1 MSASINNE
9 SYTEPAVVNETTTTS
24 TTRHSTGAPCQSNI
38 AMDDGNS
45 TDALADSFSSS
56 LASIAAAG
64 RTNHYYRNFRN
75 TGSTVTHSDESQPAM
90 TTGTT
95 STRTNAPMNR
105 TTATDSFTKHEVSV
119 TANTTTNSSDDRGD
133 SSEVDTAMKINL
145 FDYTTCHRRLCHAA
159 KSIDINDEDE
169 RPHYHRNHH
178 RRLQQ
183 QQQQAAVVN
192 AVNASNVPA
201 QHADGAAMVVAPL
214 PTPSTHMPVPKT
226 HHATTTTSSSDDSNA
241 FVTNRI
247 TTSHSALLHPYRESS
262 FTNIRQT
269 FHKAGMKRRTNA
281 LLLDDSSV
289 GDWNK
294 RRGLKRRIIIKSDIK
309 ETKASLLQA
318 RLSLLKHDR
327 SSSMNDVA
335 TEDSSGMN
343 SASEGG
349 YSASYSSNGSCA
361 ADYYDSC
368 NNSLNGD
375 DDDDDDSTDDFD
387 DTERRNPDAAGQH
400 HQSGDP
406 MRPMLSKK
414 YQQDA
419 MSTSSEIA
427 DFSSNF
433 YSSKTRSHSPSITS
447 SPSSIGSGDD
457 DGSKEK
463 KIKVRRRR
471 RTAPA
476 WTLMS
481 QQSPTSMII
490 GDCSDSRNRFT
501 KRARLEDLKPAAFDR
516 MMSHNQT
523 KKLDGKIP
531 IMALDCDVLAHV
543 LTFLEPPEVL
553 DVLTMPLSKGWLSHF
568 TSQPELWR
576 VLCLLEPFKA
586 QINEDD
592 DSSGMNSSSSYS
604 SDDDS
609 IFLHSSSAKRSSKFR
624 LLYASYIRCMRCLAR
639 IKEDAISGKPLS
651 MVDYAAVLEESGMLA
666 TTSVRNF
673 GTNQN
678 LQQFLARARTCTRPN
693 TTPDDME
700 QATSTAPTDVS
711 IPAIDHCNAKY
722 DNIKATDVVV
732 GQGQVTSKKT
742 RVKFGHSKLTQR
754 LVGPALNGRLG
765 EVELP
770 WSYGIYS
777 IVNWMVAYFDVE
789 GIQIMCLRV
798 LPFLLENEQ
807 QRITA
812 QRAGLTDIVLR
823 DMVLF
828 PESVML
834 HTSAFHTIV
843 LLARPLGGQEG
854 MLFHTSMVN
863 SSGIF
868 GSSSESAVGGRSG
881 IAVLIDSM
889 RRFGSDEALQSM
901 ACWSLVNIAL
911 APAQKEV
918 LVKLGG
924 IEVIAQAMVEHQYS
938 AEVQFRALF
947 ALINLVIPSVPSNNS
962 TDTIQHDLG
971 MDVTERE
978 MLDEMVDQIVGLV
991 VLSMKNYCANEAI
1004 LNRACLVLHNLSLSP
1019 CYHTAM
1025 LWTPNCYQM
1034 LEWCLGNYR
1043 TDQVLQQSA
1052 AGTLHRLQ
1060 ATLSRDEPLR
1070 IRFAANLQDQ
1080 QKAAIDR
1087 ANQDAIRMKERQ
1099 QQQQDL
1105 EIAELSVQL
1114 SID

>member
-1 MSASINNE
+1 MSA
-9 SYTEPAVVNETTTTS
+9 TTTNHKSSYPEHAPPDEATVDDAV
-24 TTRHSTGAPCQSNI
+24 TTTA
-38 AMDDGNS
+38 AMEDGNS

-64 RTNHYYRNFRN
+64 RTHHYYRSFRN
-75 TGSTVTHSDESQPAM
+75 STVTNSDESQQQQQQQQPS
-90 TTGTT
+90 TGHA
-95 STRTNAPMNR
+95 STKNA
-105 TTATDSFTKHEVSV
+105 VSV
-119 TANTTTNSSDDRGD
+119 TVANTTTTATTTTTSSDDRGD
-133 SSEVDTAMKINL
+133 SSEVDTMPVNL
-145 FDYTTCHRRLCHAA
+145 YDYTTCHRRLCHASQ
-159 KSIDINDEDE
+159 SIIIDDTIDYENDGE

-178 RRLQQ
+178 HHSRRLQP
-183 QQQQAAVVN
+183 
-192 AVNASNVPA
+192 PA
-201 QHADGAAMVVAPL
+201 PGSVLSPPPPPL
-214 PTPSTHMPVPKT
+214 PQQGNTMTMMMVGPISSSTHEMN
-226 HHATTTTSSSDDSNA
+226 HHTTNTTTTSSDDSNNA
-241 FVTNRI
+241 LLTDRI
-247 TTSHSALLHPYRESS
+247 TTTTTPYRESTL
-262 FTNIRQT
+262 TNIRQT
-269 FHKAGMKRRTNA
+269 FHKTAEMKRRTNA
-281 LLLDDSSV
+281 SVLLRDESAAA
-289 GDWNK
+289 GDGNK
-294 RRGLKRRIIIKSDIK
+294 KRGLKRRIIIKSDWK

-318 RLSLLKHDR
+318 RLSLLKRDR
-327 SSSMNDVA
+327 SSISNDMT

-368 NNSLNGD
+368 NQSLND
-375 DDDDDDSTDDFD
+375 DDEDSTDDYD
-387 DTERRNPDAAGQH
+387 DTERRNAEGRQPPPPPPQ

-406 MRPMLSKK
+406 TRPMLSKK
-414 YQQDA
+414 YQDTV
-419 MSTSSEIA
+419 STSSEIA

-433 YSSKTRSHSPSITS
+433 YSSNKSRSQSPSITS
-447 SPSSIGSGDD
+447 LSMASGDPD
-457 DGSKEK
+457 K
-463 KIKVRRRR
+463 KCKARRRR
-471 RTAPA
+471 RTAAPA
-476 WTLMS
+476 P
-481 QQSPTSMII
+481 QQSPTSMIV
-490 GDCSDSRNRFT
+490 GDCGSDGRNRFT
-501 KRARLEDLKPAAFDR
+501 KRARVDDSKPAAAVMHDDAKTL
-516 MMSHNQT
+516 N
-523 KKLDGKIP
+523 GKIP

-543 LTFLEPPEVL
+543 LTFLEPPQVL

-586 QINEDD
+586 QISEEDD
-592 DSSGMNSSSSYS
+592 STSINSSGSS

-609 IFLHSSSAKRSSKFR
+609 IFLHTWSTKRSCKHR
-624 LLYASYIRCMRCLAR
+624 LLYASYIRCMNCLAR

-651 MVDYAAVLEESGMLA
+651 MVDYAAVLEESSTLA

-678 LQQFLARARTCTRPN
+678 LQQFLARARSITRQN
-693 TTPDDME
+693 TSAGHME
-700 QATSTAPTDVS
+700 QIVSVTPADIS
-711 IPAIDHCNAKY
+711 IPVIDRCKSKQ
-722 DNIKATDVVV
+722 DTTRSTDVVV
-732 GQGQVTSKKT
+732 EAPGQLPTKKSKIKL
-742 RVKFGHSKLTQR
+742 GHSKLTQR
-754 LVGPALNGRLG
+754 LVGPAMHGRLG

-770 WSYGIYS
+770 WSYGIYA

-889 RRFGSDEALQSM
+889 RRFGRDEALQSM

-924 IEVIAQAMVEHQYS
+924 IEVIAQAMIEHQYS

-947 ALINLVIPSVPSNNS
+947 ALINLVIPSVPSNAS
-962 TDTIQHDLG
+962 TDIVHPDLG
-971 MDVTERE
+971 IDVTERE
-978 MLDEMVDQIVGLV
+978 MLDEMVDQVVGLV

-1070 IRFAANLQDQ
+1070 KRFTAILQEQ
-1080 QKAAIDR
+1080 QKASIER
-1087 ANQDAIRMKERQ
+1087 ANQDAIQFKER

-1105 EIAELSVQL
+1105 EITELSVQL
-1114 SID
+1114 TIE

>member
-1 MSASINNE
+1 MSATINNQSE
-9 SYTEPAVVNETTTTS
+9 TEPEHPTGS
-24 TTRHSTGAPCQSNI
+24 TTGSIPTMNSNNTSI
-38 AMDDGNS
+38 DDGNS

-64 RTNHYYRNFRN
+64 RTNYYSNYHNTFR
-75 TGSTVTHSDESQPAM
+75 SSSMVTNSDESQPKA
-90 TTGTT
+90 TTTT
-95 STRTNAPMNR
+95 TTRSTTHPV
-105 TTATDSFTKHEVSV
+105 TDSSAKKVVSM
-119 TANTTTNSSDDRGD
+119 TANTAATTTTTSSDDRGD
-133 SSEVDTAMKINL
+133 SSEVDTIKKVNL
-145 FDYTTCHRRLCHAA
+145 YDYTTCHRRLCHA
-159 KSIDINDEDE
+159 SQSMDTYDEEGE
-169 RPHYHRNHH
+169 RPHYHRNHN

-183 QQQQAAVVN
+183 QQQQQQMILDSSTQPIVAPQAAATMVV
-192 AVNASNVPA
+192 VPQRLPSTTLSTLGDDSNVFMTDHITTTA
-201 QHADGAAMVVAPL
+201 
-214 PTPSTHMPVPKT
+214 
-226 HHATTTTSSSDDSNA
+226 ATTTTATPHRNSALSLMN
-241 FVTNRI
+241 I
-247 TTSHSALLHPYRESS
+247 QQPMSHSA
-262 FTNIRQT
+262 TGI
-269 FHKAGMKRRTNA
+269 KRRTNA
-281 LLLDDSSV
+281 SLHDEASA

-294 RRGLKRRIIIKSDIK
+294 KRGLKRRIIIKSDMK

-327 SSSMNDVA
+327 SSSINDVA

-343 SASEGG
+343 SASDGG

-368 NNSLNGD
+368 NDSLNGD
-375 DDDDDDSTDDFD
+375 DDDEDSTDDYD
-387 DTERRNPDAAGQH
+387 DTGRRNQNVKGQH

-419 MSTSSEIA
+419 ISNSSEIA

-433 YSSKTRSHSPSITS
+433 YSSKARSQSPSITS
-447 SPSSIGSGDD
+447 LSSSIGSGG
-457 DGSKEK
+457 DGQEGK
-463 KIKVRRRR
+463 KCNPRRRR
-471 RTAPA
+471 RTAPE
-476 WTLMS
+476 WTTMS

-490 GDCSDSRNRFT
+490 GCTSDCRSRFT
-501 KRARLEDLKPAAFDR
+501 KHPRFEDSKPAAVDR
-516 MMSHNQT
+516 IIGSSHQVKT
-523 KKLDGKIP
+523 IDGKIP

-553 DVLTMPLSKGWLSHF
+553 DVLTMPLSKGWLSQY

-586 QINEDD
+586 QINEEDD
-592 DSSGMNSSSSYS
+592 DSSGIHTSSS

-609 IFLHSSSAKRSSKFR
+609 IFLHSSSSKRSSKFR

-651 MVDYAAVLEESGMLA
+651 MVDYAAVLEESETLA
-666 TTSVRNF
+666 STSVRNF
-673 GTNQN
+673 GANQN
-678 LQQFLARARTCTRPN
+678 LQQFLATARSYTHADASTGPVEQI
-693 TTPDDME
+693 TPF
-700 QATSTAPTDVS
+700 APADVS
-711 IPAIDHCNAKY
+711 IPAIDHCNSKFDNVGSSNVVEGQRQLSAK
-722 DNIKATDVVV
+722 K
-732 GQGQVTSKKT
+732 SKI
-742 RVKFGHSKLTQR
+742 RFGHSKLTQR
-754 LVGPALNGRLG
+754 LVGPPIHGRLG
-765 EVELP
+765 DVELP

-828 PESVML
+828 PENVIL

-924 IEVIAQAMVEHQYS
+924 IEVIAQAMVEHQFS

-947 ALINLVIPSVPSNNS
+947 ALINLVIPSVSS
-962 TDTIQHDLG
+962 TDIITQDLG
-971 MDVTERE
+971 IDVTERE

-991 VLSMKNYCANEAI
+991 VLSMKNYCGNEAI

-1070 IRFAANLQDQ
+1070 KRFAAKLQEQ
-1080 QKAAIDR
+1080 QKASIDR
-1087 ANQDAIRMKERQ
+1087 ANQDAIRLKEQ
-1099 QQQQDL
+1099 KQLQDL

-1114 SID
+1114 SIE

>member
-1 MSASINNE
+1 MSATINKKSNPE
-9 SYTEPAVVNETTTTS
+9 HAAAMDVATS
-24 TTRHSTGAPCQSNI
+24 HSDI
-38 AMDDGNS
+38 AIDDGNS

-56 LASIAAAG
+56 LANIAAAG
-64 RTNHYYRNFRN
+64 RTNHYQRNFRN
-75 TGSTVTHSDESQPAM
+75 STAINSDESRPAF
-90 TTGTT
+90 T
-95 STRTNAPMNR
+95 TRTANMTR
-105 TTATDSFTKHEVSV
+105 TTNPTTDSSTKNVVSM
-119 TANTTTNSSDDRGD
+119 TANTTTSSDDRGD
-133 SSEVDTAMKINL
+133 SSEVDTAKKVNL
-145 FDYTTCHRRLCHAA
+145 YDYTSCHRRLCHAS
-159 KSIDINDEDE
+159 KSIDTNDEDE

-178 RRLQQ
+178 RRSQQ
-183 QQQQAAVVN
+183 QQQLDD
-192 AVNASNVPA
+192 SLKSTLLPHPDA
-201 QHADGAAMVVAPL
+201 QHADAAAIVVAPL
-214 PTPSTHMPVPKT
+214 PTASTRLSFPKT
-226 HHATTTTSSSDDSNA
+226 HKNAIHTTFSSDDSNICA
-241 FVTNRI
+241 TDRI
-247 TTSHSALLHPYRESS
+247 HATSHSEFLPPHRESS
-262 FTNIRQT
+262 VTNIRQT
-269 FHKAGMKRRTNA
+269 FHKASIKRRTNP
-281 LLLDDSSV
+281 LLCDESSA
-289 GDWNK
+289 GDWNRK
-294 RRGLKRRIIIKSDIK
+294 RGLKRRIVIKLDVK

-318 RLSLLKHDR
+318 RLSLLTHDR

-368 NNSLNGD
+368 NDSLNGD
-375 DDDDDDSTDDFD
+375 DEDSMDDYENV
-387 DTERRNPDAAGQH
+387 ERRNQDAAGQQ

-419 MSTSSEIA
+419 MSTFSEIA
-427 DFSSNF
+427 DFSSTS
-433 YSSKTRSHSPSITS
+433 YSAKTRSQPPSSTS
-447 SPSSIGSGDD
+447 SHSSLGSGD
-457 DGSKEK
+457 GSRK
-463 KIKVRRRR
+463 KCKSRSRRRPVP
-471 RTAPA
+471 T

-481 QQSPTSMII
+481 QQSPTLMSI
-490 GDCSDSRNRFT
+490 GDRGGSRSRFT
-501 KRARLEDLKPAAFDR
+501 KRARLEDSKPAAVDR
-516 MMSHNQT
+516 ISNKNEAKT
-523 KKLDGKIP
+523 LDGKVP

-543 LTFLEPPEVL
+543 LTFLEPPDVL

-568 TSQPELWR
+568 TNQPELWR
-576 VLCLLEPFKA
+576 VLCLSEPFKA
-586 QINEDD
+586 HIDD
-592 DSSGMNSSSSYS
+592 DDDHSSSSSSSIS

-609 IFLHSSSAKRSSKFR
+609 LFLSSSSTKRNSKFR
-624 LLYASYIRCMRCLAR
+624 LLYASYIRCMKCLAR

-666 TTSVRNF
+666 TTSARTF

-693 TTPDDME
+693 TAPDHMA
-700 QATSTAPTDVS
+700 QVASAAHVS
-711 IPAIDHCNAKY
+711 VPAIDKCNTTY
-722 DNIKATDVVV
+722 DNTKFTNVVE
-732 GQGQVTSKKT
+732 GQGQLSSKKS

-754 LVGPALNGRLG
+754 LVGPAITGHLG

-828 PESVML
+828 PESIML
-834 HTSAFHTIV
+834 HTAAFHTIV

-868 GSSSESAVGGRSG
+868 GSSSESVGGRSG

-889 RRFGSDEALQSM
+889 RRFGYNEALQSM

-924 IEVIAQAMVEHQYS
+924 IEAIAQAMLEHQYS

-947 ALINLVIPSVPSNNS
+947 ALINLVIPSVSSNNS
-962 TDTIQHDLG
+962 D
-971 MDVTERE
+971 DVNHLDVGIDSTERE
-978 MLDEMVDQIVGLV
+978 MLDEKIG
-991 VLSMKNYCANEAI
+991 
-1004 LNRACLVLHNLSLSP
+1004 RAHV
-1019 CYHTAM
+1019 
-1025 LWTPNCYQM
+1025 
-1034 LEWCLGNYR
+1034 
-1043 TDQVLQQSA
+1043 
-1052 AGTLHRLQ
+1052 
-1060 ATLSRDEPLR
+1060 
-1070 IRFAANLQDQ
+1070 
-1080 QKAAIDR
+1080 
-1087 ANQDAIRMKERQ
+1087 
-1099 QQQQDL
+1099 
-1105 EIAELSVQL
+1105 
-1114 SID
+1114 